1 MRAYSMDLRKRVF
14 ADCDAGLRTKQ
25 VADKY
30 GVSRSWVRRLKQ
42 RRRENNEIGPRP
54 NGRRPR
60 LIDRERL
67 AALVQTQ
74 PDATLV
80 ELRQRLGLKCS
91 LSAICKALQA
101 LKITFKKSPF
111 ATFSSIRWACF
122 ETTRQNGLGRSSPVR
137 PAATCYV
144 GFAGGAR
151 GSEVLLTRRLSAY
164 PAMLTAQR
172 DTLRFQDSAPG
183 CDCPL
188 FSPTRHAA
196 CSTSCGRDAC
206 SFTAVIMSLR
216 EQHLPP
222 IWQAYH

>member
-67 AALVQTQ
+67 ATLVQTQ

-80 ELRQRLGLKCS
+80 ELRQRLGVQCS
-91 LSAICKALQA
+91 LSAICKALRA
-101 LKITFKKSPF
+101 LKITFKKKPF
-111 ATFSSIRWACF
+111 VLPNKTARTSRKNAPSGRCGKSGSTHAGSSSSTKR
-122 ETTRQNGLGRSSPVR
+122 GRKR
-137 PAATCYV
+137 T
-144 GFAGGAR
+144 
-151 GSEVLLTRRLSAY
+151 
-164 PAMLTAQR
+164 
-172 DTLRFQDSAPG
+172 
-183 CDCPL
+183 
-188 FSPTRHAA
+188 
-196 CSTSCGRDAC
+196 
-206 SFTAVIMSLR
+206 
-216 EQHLPP
+216 
-222 IWQAYH
+222 